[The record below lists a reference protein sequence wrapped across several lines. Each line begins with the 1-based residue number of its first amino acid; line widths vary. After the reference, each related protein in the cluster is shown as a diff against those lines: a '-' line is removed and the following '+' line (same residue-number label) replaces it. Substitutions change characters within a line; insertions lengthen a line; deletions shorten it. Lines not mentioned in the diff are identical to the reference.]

1 MIWLIATIILLVLL
15 LSVSFFYIVKFGTIV
30 INVQDVIEES
40 LDLLDQRYESIY
52 KVLQT
57 PLFYDSPE
65 IRQVLHDI
73 EATRH
78 TIVDIATALTSVE
91 AFDIKNNVDDEG

>member
-40 LDLLDQRYESIY
+40 LDLLDQRHESIY

-57 PLFYDSPE
+57 PLLSAQRMY
-65 IRQVLHDI
+65 
-73 EATRH
+73 
-78 TIVDIATALTSVE
+78 
-91 AFDIKNNVDDEG
+91 